1 MSLLL
6 RNVLWSYSCWV
17 CRVGKQIKCVLTLA
31 QCIVVLLLL
40 GVQGGYTDK
49 TCPNSCAMYCGL
61 TLVGCIGWG
70 KQTKFVLTL
79 VQCIVVLLSLGVQ
92 GGEADKMC
100 PYSRAMYCGLTLVGC
115 IGWGSRQ
122 NMSSL
127 LCNVC
132 LTLVGCIGWESRQ
145 NVSLLSCN
153 VSGSGADGAG
163 GLHIAV
169 LPKVHQ
175 GGPASCNDGTSSAP
189 YGRGTDHVTC
199 INIHE

>member
-1 MSLLL
+1 MP
-6 RNVLWSYSCWV
+6 
-17 CRVGKQIKCVLTLA
+17 IKCVLTLA

-70 KQTKFVLTL
+70 
-79 VQCIVVLLSLGVQ
+79 
-92 GGEADKMC
+92 
-100 PYSRAMYCGLTLVGC
+100 
-115 IGWGSRQ
+115 SRQ

-132 LTLVGCIGWESRQ
+132 LTLLVGCIGWESRQ